1 MERIQMLNT
10 FVDNLSMKETIM
22 VVDEYIQKQIPLHLM
37 GINADKIN
45 ALQNNARLRKIVNEC
60 KVINAD
66 GASVVW
72 ASKVL
77 KKPLKERV
85 AGIDLMCELLRL
97 AEKREY
103 SIYLLGARQEVVEK
117 TKEDIQAKHPR
128 LKIAGIRNG
137 YFPEKEWQEIGR
149 DIIQKHPQIVFVG
162 ITSPLKEYLVEFL
175 QNMNINCVF
184 MGVGGSFDVLSGRI
198 PRAPKWVQNIGM
210 EWLFRVIQEPGRLW
224 KRYFFGNMQF
234 ILRVYTE
241 KYRRRETD

>member
-117 TKEDIQAKHPR
+117 TKEAIQAKHPR
-128 LKIAGIRNG
+128 LKIAGIQNG

-175 QNMNINCVF
+175 QNMNVNCVF

>member
-1 MERIQMLNT
+1 MERIQMIKT
-10 FVDNLSMKETIM
+10 FVDNLSKKETII

-117 TKEDIQAKHPR
+117 TKEAIQAKHPR

-149 DIIQKHPQIVFVG
+149 DIIHKHPQIVFVG

-175 QNMNINCVF
+175 QNMNVNCVF